1 PHGGAAGGRRAG
13 GDLVEPGPFQAR
25 RLGHPQGRQEQGQRH
40 EVRGLLDHGDPAG
53 AHRLRHSLRLG
64 QQRVERVH
72 PARPAGRAAE
82 RARHQEA
89 AHQLQ
94 LRLVD
99 REPRGGGQPL
109 QQMAAELSA
118 VNGAARGAS
127 VSLADLEKKYDRTNA
142 VDGVSLDIRSGEFLT
157 LLGPSGSGKTT
168 TLMMI
173 AGFETPSAG
182 DIAIDGTSVVAM
194 PPYRRNIGMVFQNY
208 ALFPHL
214 TVEDNI
220 GFPLK
225 PRGVPKTERTKLVA
239 EALELVQLPGYGGR
253 YPRQLSGG
261 QQQRVAL
268 ARAIVFKPRLLLMDE
283 PLGALDKQLR
293 ENLQLEMRRLHADL
307 GITFIYVTHDQEEA
321 LTMSDRIAVMNDG
334 KVAQVGMPEDL
345 YDRPCNR
352 FVAGFIGESNFL
364 PAVGRDPE
372 DEIGVAGCGGVLVRP
387 LCPARPANG
396 TKVTL
401 TTRPERLRF
410 ADTWNGNAPQNRMSV
425 TVTEAVFA
433 GERCRYLLRAADGT
447 SIVLKEPSSAAI
459 RRRQVGEQAE
469 IAWSVADTILVLGG
483 PDRK

>member
-1 PHGGAAGGRRAG
+1 MRDTVSSTG
-13 GDLVEPGPFQAR
+13 
-25 RLGHPQGRQEQGQRH
+25 
-40 EVRGLLDHGDPAG
+40 
-53 AHRLRHSLRLG
+53 S
-64 QQRVERVH
+64 
-72 PARPAGRAAE
+72 
-82 RARHQEA
+82 
-89 AHQLQ
+89 
-94 LRLVD
+94 
-99 REPRGGGQPL
+99 
-109 QQMAAELSA
+109 
-118 VNGAARGAS
+118 GAS
-127 VSLADLEKKYDRTNA
+127 VSLAGLEKSYERVGA
-142 VDGVSLDIRSGEFLT
+142 VNGVSLDIRSGEFLT

-173 AGFETPSAG
+173 AGFEQPTKG

-194 PPYRRNIGMVFQNY
+194 PPHKRNIGMVFQNY

-214 TVEDNI
+214 TVAENI

-225 PRGVPKTERTKLVA
+225 QRGITKVERAKLVG
-239 EALELVQLPGYGGR
+239 EALELVHLPGYGGR

-321 LTMSDRIAVMNDG
+321 LTMSDRIAVMNEG
-334 KVAQVGMPEDL
+334 LVAQVGSPEDL

-364 PAVGRDPE
+364 PATVKGLEGDIVIAECQGAVIR
-372 DEIGVAGCGGVLVRP
+372 AT
-387 LCPARPANG
+387 CPSRPASG
-396 TKVTL
+396 STVTL

-410 ADTWNGNAPQNRMSV
+410 ADSLNGSAHSMNRIPV

-433 GERCRYLLRAADGT
+433 GERCRYMLQAADGAV
-447 SIVLKEPSSAAI
+447 IVLKEPSSAAI
-459 RRRQVGEQAE
+459 RRRSVGERAE
-469 IAWSVADTILVLGG
+469 IAWSVADTILV
-483 PDRK
+483 